1 MNIVKISVLFCLLTI
16 LLIWIGGLVAGTSGM
31 LTAFCFALIMNFV
44 TYWYSDKIV
53 LNMYRASK
61 INPQDYPKF
70 YNIVKKLSVEAGLPV
85 PQLYLVP
92 VKTPNAFATGR
103 NPQHSAVAV
112 TQGILDILDDD
123 ELEAVLAHEMSH
135 IKNRDILI
143 GSAAAAIAGA
153 VFFLANTARF
163 NAMFGRRRDSNLL
176 GLLAVTI
183 LAPIAAMI
191 IQLAISRS
199 GEFRADKAGSLLS
212 KKPLFLASALRKL
225 HAMSAERNPLSA
237 NPATAHMF
245 IVNPLSAKGISSLF
259 STHPN
264 IEQRIE
270 RLQKIAREL

>member
-1 MNIVKISVLFCLLTI
+1 MNIVKITVLFCLLTV
-16 LLIWIGGLVAGTSGM
+16 LLVWAGGMAAGTSGM
-31 LTAFCFALIMNFV
+31 LIAFCFALIMNFV
-44 TYWYSDKIV
+44 SYWYSDKIV

-70 YNIVKKLSVEAGLPV
+70 YGIVKKLSAEAGLPV

-112 TQGILDILDDD
+112 TQGILDILDDN
-123 ELEAVLAHEMSH
+123 ELEAVLAHEISH
-135 IKNRDILI
+135 VKNRDILI

-153 VFFLANTARF
+153 VFFLANMARF

-176 GLLAVTI
+176 GLLAMAI
-183 LAPIAAMI
+183 LAPLAAMI

-199 GEFRADKAGSLLS
+199 GEFRADRAGALLS

-225 HAMSAERNPLSA
+225 HAMSAEKNPLSA

-245 IVNPLSAKGISSLF
+245 IVNPLSAKGISGLF